1 MSRENLPCM
10 NGSRVTLLA
19 ALLLSPVVALAAEPA
34 PTVAASAKDIAALK
48 ARVFDIKK
56 AYFRADEVVPADK
69 SSLRQEM
76 QRLFKSFE
84 CPLPQRVLDKIKN
97 TNPDGFIPPDLDAK
111 LFPDPAI
118 LPKYT
123 AVKGQA
129 AAAALASIQFPKTDG
144 GSIVSARLKSA
155 SQYATLNPLALVDK
169 SSDAVVY
176 TMDCSGYLTSTFN
189 LEVSLG
195 AADLKSFAKGLV
207 NGSRSV
213 SVAQATVT
221 SPVIAAL
228 YPLTVPTKIRPSARE
243 KLELLH
249 AAIAEIDLVRPS
261 APDAMQIDVLREL
274 RLLWASNK
282 GKSSAQGEARVE
294 SGGGGGIGVASV
306 KATADAGGTI
316 SREMAFESFETYLIE
331 DAALQ
336 PQTSTTYAVLRA
348 EVVRTVADSATS
360 APDSLNAGWVKDH
373 FEASFRDLTDTVCGL
388 AWKPETTTNGGV
400 STRWDKDANIC
411 VFSFKPSGTWTSAGS
426 VTLKANGLQPRLP
439 GLPLAI
445 EMPLTGKP

>member
-1 MSRENLPCM
+1 MNKTDLQHM
-10 NGSRVTLLA
+10 NGGRVMFLA
-19 ALLLSPVVALAAEPA
+19 VLLLLPVVALAAEPVSA
-34 PTVAASAKDIAALK
+34 AAASPRDIAALK
-48 ARVFDIKK
+48 ARVFDFKK
-56 AYFRADEVVPADK
+56 AFFRADEVVPADK

-84 CPLPQRVLDKIKN
+84 CPLPQRVLDKIKD

-111 LFPDPAI
+111 LFPDPAN

-129 AAAALASIQFPKTDG
+129 AAAALASIQFPKTDS
-144 GSIVSARLKSA
+144 GSLVNARLKSA

-189 LEVSLG
+189 LDISLG

-228 YPLTVPTKIRPSARE
+228 YPLTVPAKIRPTARE

-249 AAIAEIDLVRPS
+249 AAIVEIDLVRPS
-261 APDAMQIDVLREL
+261 APDAMQIDVPREF
-274 RLLWASNK
+274 RLLWVSNK

-294 SGGGGGIGVASV
+294 GGGAGGIGVASV
-306 KATADAGGTI
+306 KATADSGGTI
-316 SREMAFESFETYLIE
+316 SREMAFESFVTYLIE

-336 PQTSTTYAVLRA
+336 PQTSTTYAVLRT
-348 EVVRTVADSATS
+348 EVVRAVADAATS

-388 AWKPETTTNGGV
+388 AWKPDPITYGGV

-411 VFSFKPSGTWTSAGS
+411 VLSFKPSGTWTNAAS
-426 VTLKANGLQPRLP
+426 VSLKANGLQPRLP
-439 GLPLAI
+439 GLPLTI
-445 EMPLTGKP
+445 EMPLQGKP